1 MMGMSRNRI
10 AALLGGLALAAMA
23 LPAQAAVIID
33 ITGVPGAGV
42 TTISFSGTSVAI
54 NDTVI
59 NASGVDDFDES
70 TLQTV
75 GSQSFLTDPLLQ
87 DVFFDVTGNLAVDIN
102 GLNVPITQ
110 IFLDDDDFSIPSF
123 DDFGLRVASETAYS
137 TGDVFTWLGSG
148 TIALDFSAFNPGT
161 YLNGDG
167 GLGFAQAFF
176 AANDEVT
183 FNVTASRIPLP
194 STVLL
199 ILAGLAGLGFAARR
213 RRTLQGLGG

>member
-1 MMGMSRNRI
+1 MGMSRNRI

-54 NDTVI
+54 GDTVI
-59 NASGVDDFDES
+59 NASGVDDFDAS

-110 IFLDDDDFSIPSF
+110 IFLDDDDFSPTSF
-123 DDFGLRVASETAYS
+123 DDFGLRAASQTAYA

-148 TIALDFSAFNPGT
+148 TIALDFSSFNAGT
-161 YLNGDG
+161 YLNGEAG
-167 GLGFAQAFF
+167 IGLGQALF
-176 AANDEVT
+176 AANDDVT

-199 ILAGLAGLGFAARR
+199 ILAGLAGLGLAARR
-213 RRTLQGLGG
+213 QRTLQKLGR